1 MTILFLALLLMIPK
15 VRLHAEI
22 FRTNV
27 DGGLEI
33 SLEGQET
40 SVTLTTEGAILIGI
54 GADVRFIR
62 GVELE
67 ITAPKAWLQFR
78 GALAMTM
85 YNALTPKT
93 AAGITDFDGRR
104 IAFEPL
110 PSRLRI
116 VYQIPIRQQHG
127 LRASTSV
134 TIPTGIINPD
144 TFPILLRLATI
155 EKGVSSVFDNLR
167 FNVVAR
173 PILSSEGAVRL
184 IPRYPPQQRNRPFT
198 VLIDDNVIN
207 NISEEIVLREGE
219 HHLVILA
226 DDYRNESRRFLVE
239 RAKII
244 DIIINL
250 QDPTPII
257 IFEGPQN
264 SSIYLNNVRVQDIR
278 EPVMVEPG
286 THEVKFQIGDYTIV
300 RSMTIQ
306 RGKTYRV
313 SLEVDLNIH
322 EED

>member
-67 ITAPKAWLQFR
+67 ITAPQAWLQFR